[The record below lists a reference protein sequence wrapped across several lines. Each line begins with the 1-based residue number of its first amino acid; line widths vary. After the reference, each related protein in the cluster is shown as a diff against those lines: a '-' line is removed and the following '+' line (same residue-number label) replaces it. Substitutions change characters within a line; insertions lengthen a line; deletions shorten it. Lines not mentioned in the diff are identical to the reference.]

1 MQRIRKIDQSLW
13 ERRGSRGNQSKFRI
27 GDEFVKIDTYIDG
40 KRVCVE
46 GLCEVLCSRLLN
58 GTHVKHVDY
67 RFCKIQVNKQVF
79 SGCVSE
85 NFIPHGAAEY
95 TLQELFEKYGKKRKL
110 ARELSRKWPYGT
122 PEKSI
127 KAVVRDLK
135 KMGID
140 SAESYLH
147 QQLFFDT
154 VFQNS
159 DRHTNNYSFIQM
171 SGGEIQPAPL
181 FDFGMAFGSN
191 TCTQYDPPKLF
202 FRSGQDALSF
212 LKKERGTSSWKIWG
226 IPDHLPFSIKDFE
239 DFVKEASLLYTENEL
254 SQLKY
259 ALCGAVLNF
268 PDFFPNLDVIH
279 ISSLI

>member
-1 MQRIRKIDQSLW
+1 
-13 ERRGSRGNQSKFRI
+13 
-27 GDEFVKIDTYIDG
+27 
-40 KRVCVE
+40 
-46 GLCEVLCSRLLN
+46 
-58 GTHVKHVDY
+58 
-67 RFCKIQVNKQVF
+67 
-79 SGCVSE
+79 
-85 NFIPHGAAEY
+85 
-95 TLQELFEKYGKKRKL
+95 
-110 ARELSRKWPYGT
+110 
-122 PEKSI
+122 
-127 KAVVRDLK
+127 
-135 KMGID
+135 
-140 SAESYLH
+140 
-147 QQLFFDT
+147 
-154 VFQNS
+154 
-159 DRHTNNYSFIQM
+159 
-171 SGGEIQPAPL
+171 
-181 FDFGMAFGSN
+181 MAFGSN